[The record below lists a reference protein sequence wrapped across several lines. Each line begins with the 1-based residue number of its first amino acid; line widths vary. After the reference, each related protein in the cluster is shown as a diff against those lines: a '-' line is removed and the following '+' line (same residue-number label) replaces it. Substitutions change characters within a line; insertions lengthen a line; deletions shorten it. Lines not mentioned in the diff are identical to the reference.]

1 MAQTKVKLDT
11 KSNRARLPPRSG
23 LAPYFE
29 RIGEGA
35 YIGFRPSVRK
45 DESTGK
51 WVELG
56 DGSGSWVA
64 RYRNEDGKQIT
75 QKLPDTDDYDL
86 AVKAAR
92 TVCKLASRGI
102 TNTTSTTIEE
112 ACRRYVIAFELAGN
126 TSAATDARGRFSRLV
141 YALTDQDKTTD
152 LPDDH
157 PRRWFGKIKLHKLK
171 REHVR
176 EWFGFIGRRPANIP
190 EDEWDEIAAKSS
202 ANRNLDSL
210 KGALNM
216 ALGDRLVED
225 SHAWDIDRH
234 GAVKRSRSNSY
245 LTLRQLKRLF
255 TKSGMSTEMSYF
267 AAFLGLT
274 GMRPGAAAKLHVWN
288 WEPNLGILT
297 IGSDK
302 AGGGRKITVSTNVRG
317 LLDAVIKRSN
327 LKPDDLIFGLTT
339 QINEVLP
346 GAKQA
351 TKVTKRVMWE
361 RHLWKVRFREA
372 VNQAI
377 GDAHKRAEQAR
388 ADGDDDAL
396 REAEA
401 DVIAYDGAVLYT
413 VRHSAITHM
422 IIGNKGQPGL
432 DLLTVALLTG
442 TSVEMIQKYYG
453 HLSNNTRSA
462 LDAIGF

>member
-11 KSNRARLPPRSG
+11 KSNRARLPSRNG

-35 YIGFRPSVRK
+35 YIGFRPSVRREG
-45 DESTGK
+45 DK
-51 WVELG
+51 WVALG

-64 RYRNEDGKQIT
+64 RYRNDDGKQIT
-75 QKLPDTDDYDL
+75 QKLPDTDDYDV

-102 TNTTSTTIEE
+102 TNTTSITVEE
-112 ACRRYVIAFELAGN
+112 ACRRYVKAFETTGN
-126 TSAATDARGRFSRLV
+126 AATANDAQGRFSRLV
-141 YALTDQDKTTD
+141 YALTDQDDADD

-157 PRRWFGKIKLHKLK
+157 PRRWFGKIRLHKLK

-176 EWFGFIGRRPANIP
+176 DWFGFISRKPDDIPA
-190 EDEWDEIAAKSS
+190 DEWDEIAAKSS
-202 ANRNLDSL
+202 ANRNLDAL

-216 ALGDRLVED
+216 AVGDRLVED
-225 SHAWDIDRH
+225 AHAWDIDRH
-234 GAVKRSRSNSY
+234 TGVKRSRSSSY
-245 LTLRQLKRLF
+245 LTLRQMRRLF
-255 TKSGMSTEMSYF
+255 IESGMSTEMADFSG
-267 AAFLGLT
+267 FLGLT
-274 GMRPGAAAKLHVWN
+274 GMRPGAAAKLRVRD

-297 IGSDK
+297 VGTDK
-302 AGGGRKITVSTNVRG
+302 DHNSRKITVSTNVLKTLNR
-317 LLDAVIKRSN
+317 VIRQSN

-339 QINEVLP
+339 QINVKLP

-361 RHLWKVRFREA
+361 RHLWKSRFRDA

-377 GDAHKRAEQAR
+377 ANAHKRAEQAR
-388 ADGDDDAL
+388 ADGDDEVL

-401 DVIAYDGAVLYT
+401 DALAYEGTVLYT

-442 TSVEMIQKYYG
+442 TSVEMIQKFYG
-453 HLSNNTRSA
+453 HLSRNTRKA